1 MFRPDSSPVSY
12 REGGIPLLRIGTSAG
27 ELFSWIPKTR
37 RILEFMKTR
46 RGVGIVVLGCLA
58 ASSLAEA
65 PGKVLGTWIPQGPDG
80 RKFTDGGLTF
90 ISNRGNA
97 GFNLFENHRPI
108 HGIQIVNGVL
118 QPAIRSQQTM
128 TIDDHGNYVTAGG
141 MVSGVYS
148 YYTNSLLHK
157 PDGSVTPVAG
167 DPSIYKYVYVR
178 GMNNAGVMVGH
189 YSAID
194 QFGDLFRGYAFYR
207 ANGVTHV
214 FDAPPTS
221 TFFAVN
227 DHGNALAMLPGGIGV
242 WAPGKPFRI
251 INGFFDGGFLSRL
264 DFNNKDEIAYV
275 GVSATL
281 QETVYVHTPDA
292 RRELPFPNAGGNFA
306 IGGFNNFSHLT
317 AYQWT
322 GGRYRWMVH
331 RDGQWID
338 FTDRV
343 LSQLPA
349 GWKLDNL
356 GDIDDYGRTYGIA
369 KTPEGYAAIVHINTV
384 PEPATLGA
392 LALGLMALRRKRK
405 VA

>member
-1 MFRPDSSPVSY
+1 M
-12 REGGIPLLRIGTSAG
+12 
-27 ELFSWIPKTR
+27 
-37 RILEFMKTR
+37 
-46 RGVGIVVLGCLA
+46 VVLGCLA
-58 ASSLAEA
+58 ASAMAEA

-90 ISNRGNA
+90 ISNHGNA

-108 HGIQIVNGVL
+108 HGLQIIDGVL
-118 QPAIRSQQTM
+118 KPAIQSQQTM

-194 QFGDLFRGYAFYR
+194 QLGDLFRGYAFYR
-207 ANGVTHV
+207 ANGQTHV

-221 TFFAVN
+221 SFYAVN
-227 DHGNALAMLPGGIGV
+227 DHGLALADLPDLGFGV
-242 WAPGKPFRI
+242 WAPGKAFRPI
-251 INGFFDGGFLSRL
+251 SGFTANRTYLSRL
-264 DFNNKDEIAYV
+264 DFNNKDEVAFVYSPQGGTYV
-275 GVSATL
+275 RIL
-281 QETVYVHTPDA
+281 TPDSQ
-292 RRELPFPNAGGNFA
+292 RDILFPTRDENF
-306 IGGFNNFSHLT
+306 IGGMNNHSHIS
-317 AYQWT
+317 AYYW
-322 GGRYRWMVH
+322 GPGPDGRNRYHWMVH

-392 LALGLMALRRKRK
+392 LALGLVALRRKRK

>member
-1 MFRPDSSPVSY
+1 
-12 REGGIPLLRIGTSAG
+12 
-27 ELFSWIPKTR
+27 
-37 RILEFMKTR
+37 MKTR
-46 RGVGIVVLGCLA
+46 RGVGMVVLGCLA

-65 PGKVLGTWIPQGPDG
+65 PGKVLGTWMPVNPNSGQNF
-80 RKFTDGGLTF
+80 RGGVAVTM
-90 ISNRGNA
+90 SNLGTA
-97 GFNLFENHRPI
+97 GFEFADAWGPHAV
-108 HGIQIVNGVL
+108 HIVNG
-118 QPAIRSQQTM
+118 TM
-128 TIDDHGNYVTAGG
+128 TTVLRNRRSGAVDDHGNYVTSGG
-141 MVSGVYS
+141 QVNGVQS
-148 YYTNSLLHK
+148 IYTNSLLHK

-242 WAPGKPFRI
+242 WAPGQTFRI
-251 INGFFDGGFLSRL
+251 INGFFEGGFLSRL
-264 DFNNKDEIAYV
+264 DFNNKDEV
-275 GVSATL
+275 VSVQSGGGGKYYARF
-281 QETVYVHTPDA
+281 QTPDSQ
-292 RRELPFPNAGGNFA
+292 RDVLFPSGFTVN
-306 IGGFNNFSHLT
+306 IGGFNNHSHLS
-317 AYQWT
+317 AYLWGQDPD
-322 GGRYRWMVH
+322 GVFRYHWMVH

-349 GWKLDNL
+349 GWKLENL

-369 KTPEGYAAIVHINTV
+369 KTPEGYSAIVHINTV

-392 LALGLMALRRKRK
+392 LALGLVALRRKRK
-405 VA
+405 VS

>member
-1 MFRPDSSPVSY
+1 M
-12 REGGIPLLRIGTSAG
+12 
-27 ELFSWIPKTR
+27 
-37 RILEFMKTR
+37 
-46 RGVGIVVLGCLA
+46 VVLGCLA
-58 ASSLAEA
+58 ASAMAEA
-65 PGKVLGTWIPQGPDG
+65 PGKVPGTWIPQGPDG

-90 ISNRGNA
+90 ISNHGNA
-97 GFNLFENHRPI
+97 GFNLFENNRPI

-242 WAPGKPFRI
+242 WAPGKTFRI
-251 INGFFDGGFLSRL
+251 INGFFEGGFLSRL
-264 DFNNKDEIAYV
+264 DFNNKDEV
-275 GVSATL
+275 VSVQSGGGGKYYARF
-281 QETVYVHTPDA
+281 QTPDSQ
-292 RRELPFPNAGGNFA
+292 RDVLFPSGFTVN
-306 IGGFNNFSHLT
+306 IGGFNNYSHLS
-317 AYQWT
+317 AYLWGQDPDGVFRYHWT
-322 GGRYRWMVH
+322 VH

-392 LALGLMALRRKRK
+392 LALGLVALRRKRK
-405 VA
+405 VS

>member
-1 MFRPDSSPVSY
+1 M
-12 REGGIPLLRIGTSAG
+12 
-27 ELFSWIPKTR
+27 
-37 RILEFMKTR
+37 
-46 RGVGIVVLGCLA
+46 VVLGCLV
-58 ASSLAEA
+58 ASAMAEA

-90 ISNRGNA
+90 ISNHGNA

-128 TIDDHGNYVTAGG
+128 TIDDQGNYVTAGG

-214 FDAPPTS
+214 FDAPPS
-221 TFFAVN
+221 SSFLAVN
-227 DHGNALAMLPGGIGV
+227 DNGAALAALPDLGFGV
-242 WAPGKPFRI
+242 WSPGKAFRP
-251 INGFFDGGFLSRL
+251 INGFGSNVTDLARL
-264 DFNNKDEIAYV
+264 DFNNKDEVAYV
-275 GVSATL
+275 GLSSTFK
-281 QETVYVHTPDA
+281 ETIVVLTPDS
-292 RRELPFPNAGGNFA
+292 RREIGSPDVTRATF
-306 IGGFNNFSHLT
+306 IGGFNNHSHLT
-317 AYQWT
+317 AYSWGV
-322 GGRYRWMVH
+322 GGYRWTVH

-369 KTPEGYAAIVHINTV
+369 KTPEGYSAIVHINTV

-392 LALGLMALRRKRK
+392 LALGLVALRRKRK
-405 VA
+405 VS